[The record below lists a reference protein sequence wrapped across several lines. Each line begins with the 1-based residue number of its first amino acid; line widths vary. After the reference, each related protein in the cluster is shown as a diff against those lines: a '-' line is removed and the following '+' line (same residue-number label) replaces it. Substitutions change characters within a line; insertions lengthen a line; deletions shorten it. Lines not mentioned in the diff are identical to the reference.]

1 MIVVAIVVGIV
12 GLVVFEVRADRRV
25 RRSTAGA
32 TPVVVVRGLRP
43 RWWRGL
49 LRNVASF
56 VVSVAVFTGLGLLAW
71 HVLHGVSLPS
81 NPEHSWPMPGATST
95 PNLTPAHSASSTVT
109 TSGKGR

>member
-1 MIVVAIVVGIV
+1 MIVLAIVVGTV
-12 GLVVFEVRADRRV
+12 GLVVYEVRADRRV

-43 RWWRGL
+43 RWWRL
-49 LRNVASF
+49 LLAKAIGF
-56 VVSVAVFTGLGLLAW
+56 VVSVAFFVGVGLVAV
-71 HVLHGVSLPS
+71 HVLRGASTTS

-95 PNLTPAHSASSTVT
+95 PDLTPMHGASSTST